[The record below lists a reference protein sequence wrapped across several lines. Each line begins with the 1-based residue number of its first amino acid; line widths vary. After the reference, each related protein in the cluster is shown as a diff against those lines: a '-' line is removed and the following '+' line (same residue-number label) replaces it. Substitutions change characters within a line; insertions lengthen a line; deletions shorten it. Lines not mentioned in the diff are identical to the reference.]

1 MNQRLQHIAAILLL
15 FENFLDHIEILNE
28 FTVGIL
34 LKLLGYDQLLLQL
47 VGPMFVDDV
56 SVLHVF
62 KVVLD

>member
-15 FENFLDHIEILNE
+15 LENFLDHIEILNQ
-28 FTVGIL
+28 FTVGIF

-47 VGPMFVDDV
+47 VRPMFVDDI
-56 SVLHVF
+56 SVLHLF

>member
-15 FENFLDHIEILNE
+15 LENFLDHIEILNE

-47 VGPMFVDDV
+47 VGQLFVDDV